1 MFPRALLAAAAA
13 GLIGPWMA
21 VSGSVCAATPKAMSK
36 AALHTASP
44 SGARSSA
51 ARPDAIPSAATQ
63 PVRSSAADATTQPVA
78 SGSKYDDDPISS
90 SEDSGDGGGSGGAG
104 GDESITGNIGN
115 MAMSLLFVVG
125 LIVVGVLVLR
135 RLFPGMRGGNAGG
148 PVQVI
153 GKHFLSPKQQLF
165 LVKIGSRVVV
175 IGAAGGN
182 LSQVCQITDAE
193 EIASLVSQCEQAGST
208 SVSRSFRGLF
218 ASKRGQLRDALAEDA
233 DGVEGEQ
240 VGEVREELDSAVG
253 RLRRFLSSRR
263 GDE

>member
-21 VSGSVCAATPKAMSK
+21 VSGSVCAATPKAMST
-36 AALHTASP
+36 AVLRTASP
-44 SGARSSA
+44 SDARS
-51 ARPDAIPSAATQ
+51 SAATQ
-63 PVRSSAADATTQPVA
+63 PVREDATTQPA
-78 SGSKYDDDPISS
+78 DSGSKYHNQSVFSGEGPDASGSAGDD
-90 SEDSGDGGGSGGAG
+90 GDGGG
-104 GDESITGNIGN
+104 GDESVTGSIGN

-135 RLFPGMRGGNAGG
+135 RLFPGMRGGTTSG

-182 LSQVCQITDAE
+182 LNQVCQITDAE
-193 EIASLVSQCEQAGST
+193 EIASLVSQCEQAGSA
-208 SVSRSFRGLF
+208 SISRSFRGMF
-218 ASKRGQLRDALAEDA
+218 AGKRSQLRDALAEDA

-263 GDE
+263 GNE

>member
-21 VSGSVCAATPKAMSK
+21 VSGSVCAATPKAMST

-51 ARPDAIPSAATQ
+51 ATQ
-63 PVRSSAADATTQPVA
+63 PTTPSAADATTQPAA

-193 EIASLVSQCEQAGST
+193 EIASLVSQCEQTNSASI
-208 SVSRSFRGLF
+208 SRSFRGLF

-263 GDE
+263 GSE